1 MTESIVSLCKIFYG
15 NTDESNFTAK
25 GNIVMPLFF
34 SFLVRLSIKAK
45 KKFTY
50 LLLYINSV
58 QPMMTSVIKKWKVM
72 TWDIRNT
79 DVCIKF

>member
-34 SFLVRLSIKAK
+34 FLFSKIE
-45 KKFTY
+45 Y
-50 LLLYINSV
+50 
-58 QPMMTSVIKKWKVM
+58 
-72 TWDIRNT
+72 
-79 DVCIKF
+79 